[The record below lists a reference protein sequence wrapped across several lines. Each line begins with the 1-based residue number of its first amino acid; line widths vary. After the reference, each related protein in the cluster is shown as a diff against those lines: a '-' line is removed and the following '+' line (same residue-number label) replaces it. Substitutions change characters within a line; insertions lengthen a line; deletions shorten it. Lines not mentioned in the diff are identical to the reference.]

1 MGSILLAYK
10 VDLFFFKWSFQLQI
24 IQCRNII
31 FFLWNVFSITSSQVN
46 WTCLTIKTIIILGAY
61 PGKRNHHTPRKRPKQ
76 RWRRCTMEKHIKTNR
91 TERDVNVRLVTLVH
105 MPDLWIVNSIELW
118 AIWSYISGLN
128 NSKGEWEL
136 VYIWASQHHKC
147 KKFECH
153 INSTCYLLYK

>member
-1 MGSILLAYK
+1 M
-10 VDLFFFKWSFQLQI
+10 
-24 IQCRNII
+24 
-31 FFLWNVFSITSSQVN
+31 FSITSSQVN
-46 WTCLTIKTIIILGAY
+46 WTCLTIKTIIIFGAY
-61 PGKRNHHTPRKRPKQ
+61 PGKRNHHTLRKRPKQ

-136 VYIWASQHHKC
+136 VYIHSSLPTSYM
-147 KKFECH
+147 KKLEGH
-153 INSTCYLLYK
+153 SNSTFYLLYKWKLIKLFVYLVYKCLDTIHTLDVI